1 MEMVLAMVMVMVMV
15 MVTGGMRQTMTWA
28 GGGLLDMDQL
38 VTRHQQLLDS
48 AENRPVAPGTG

>member
-1 MEMVLAMVMVMVMV
+1 MEMVLAMVMVMV